1 MKIRGTVAAAL
12 ASAGILL
19 AGWQTGTQAGGIS
32 TVASSTTATGT
43 TGATGT
49 GASGTGS
56 SGSAGSSSS
65 SGTAGSSG
73 SSSSSGTTGSSG
85 SASSGSSS
93 SSNSSASGTY
103 KGNTVQTR
111 FGPVQVQITVANG
124 KITDVTALQL
134 TNTDGKSI
142 QISNR
147 AAPLLRSKVL
157 AAQSANVQTVSGAT
171 ITSDAYL
178 TSLQAALD
186 AANL

>member
-1 MKIRGTVAAAL
+1 MAAAL

-19 AGWQTGTQAGGIS
+19 AGWQTGTQVNGIS

-43 TGATGT
+43 TGST
-49 GASGTGS
+49 GTGS
-56 SGSAGSSSS
+56 SA
-65 SGTAGSSG
+65 AGSSG
-73 SSSSSGTTGSSG
+73 ATATGST
-85 SASSGSSS
+85 
-93 SSNSSASGTY
+93 ASGTF
-103 KGNTVQTR
+103 KGTTVQTR

-124 KITDVTALQL
+124 KITDVAALQL

-157 AAQSANVQTVSGAT
+157 AAQSADVQTVSGAT

-178 TSLQAALD
+178 TSLQAAID

>member
-49 GASGTGS
+49 GSSGTGS
-56 SGSAGSSSS
+56 SGSGSTGSTGSTGTSGSSSS
-65 SGTAGSSG
+65 P
-73 SSSSSGTTGSSG
+73 SSSGTTGSS
-85 SASSGSSS
+85 SSSG
-93 SSNSSASGTY
+93 SSASGTY
-103 KGNTVQTR
+103 KGNAVQTR

-178 TSLQAALD
+178 TSLQAAID

>member
-43 TGATGT
+43 TGSTGT
-49 GASGTGS
+49 GTSGS
-56 SGSAGSSSS
+56 SG
-65 SGTAGSSG
+65 T
-73 SSSSSGTTGSSG
+73 
-85 SASSGSSS
+85 
-93 SSNSSASGTY
+93 SASGTY
-103 KGNTVQTR
+103 KGTAVQTR

-124 KITDVTALQL
+124 KITDITALQL

-157 AAQSANVQTVSGAT
+157 AAQSADVQTVSGAT

-178 TSLQAALD
+178 TSVQAAID
-186 AANL
+186 AAHL

>member
-19 AGWQTGTQAGGIS
+19 AGWQAGTQVGGIS

-43 TGATGT
+43 TGSA
-49 GASGTGS
+49 GTGS
-56 SGSAGSSSS
+56 TGSGS
-65 SGTAGSSG
+65 SGWAGSSG
-73 SSSSSGTTGSSG
+73 SSGTSSSSGSTSSSG
-85 SASSGSSS
+85 S
-93 SSNSSASGTY
+93 SGTY
-103 KGNTVQTR
+103 KGTAVQTR

-147 AAPLLRSKVL
+147 AAPLLKSKVL
-157 AAQSANVQTVSGAT
+157 AAQSADVQTVSGAT

-178 TSLQAALD
+178 TSLQAAID

>member
-1 MKIRGTVAAAL
+1 MKLRGTVAAAL

-19 AGWQTGTQAGGIS
+19 AGWQTGTQVNGIS

-49 GASGTGS
+49 GASG
-56 SGSAGSSSS
+56 
-65 SGTAGSSG
+65 SSG
-73 SSSSSGTTGSSG
+73 SSSSSGTTGSSGSSG

-178 TSLQAALD
+178 TSLQAAID

>member
-19 AGWQTGTQAGGIS
+19 VGWQTGTQVNGIS

-43 TGATGT
+43 TGA
-49 GASGTGS
+49 AGTGS
-56 SGSAGSSSS
+56 AGTGS

-73 SSSSSGTTGSSG
+73 SSSST
-85 SASSGSSS
+85 GSSS
-93 SSNSSASGTY
+93 SSGSIGSSGSSAAGTY

-111 FGPVQVQITVANG
+111 FGPVQVQITVASG
-124 KITDVTALQL
+124 KITDITALQL

-178 TSLQAALD
+178 TSLQAAID

>member
-1 MKIRGTVAAAL
+1 L

-19 AGWQTGTQAGGIS
+19 AGWQAGTQVGGIS
-32 TVASSTTATGT
+32 TVASSTTAAGT
-43 TGATGT
+43 TGST
-49 GASGTGS
+49 GTGS
-56 SGSAGSSSS
+56 SGSAGT
-65 SGTAGSSG
+65 SGSAGSSG
-73 SSSSSGTTGSSG
+73 SSGSSSASGSSGTSG
-85 SASSGSSS
+85 
-93 SSNSSASGTY
+93 SSNSSAFGTY
-103 KGNTVQTR
+103 KGTAVQTR

-157 AAQSANVQTVSGAT
+157 AAQSADVQTVSGAT

-178 TSLQAALD
+178 TSLQAAID
-186 AANL
+186 AAHL

>member
-49 GASGTGS
+49 GASGSSGS
-56 SGSAGSSSS
+56 SGSA
-65 SGTAGSSG
+65 
-73 SSSSSGTTGSSG
+73 SSSGTTGSSG

>member
-32 TVASSTTATGT
+32 TVASNTTAAGAP
-43 TGATGT
+43 GATGT
-49 GASGTGS
+49 GT
-56 SGSAGSSSS
+56 SGSAGS
-65 SGTAGSSG
+65 AG

-85 SASSGSSS
+85 SAGSGPSS
-93 SSNSSASGTY
+93 SSNASGTY
-103 KGNTVQTR
+103 KGTTVQTR

-147 AAPLLRSKVL
+147 AAPLLKSKVL

-178 TSLQAALD
+178 TSLQAAID

>member
-19 AGWQTGTQAGGIS
+19 VGWQTGTQAGGIS

-43 TGATGT
+43 TGASGT
-49 GASGTGS
+49 GSTGTGS
-56 SGSAGSSSS
+56 SGSAGSSSP
-65 SGTAGSSG
+65 
-73 SSSSSGTTGSSG
+73 SGTTGSSG

-93 SSNSSASGTY
+93 SSGSTGSGTY

-157 AAQSANVQTVSGAT
+157 AAQSADVQTVSGAT

-178 TSLQAALD
+178 TSLQAAID

>member
-19 AGWQTGTQAGGIS
+19 VGWQTGTQAGGIS

-43 TGATGT
+43 TGGTGT
-49 GASGTGS
+49 GSTGTGS
-56 SGSAGSSSS
+56 SGSAGSSSP
-65 SGTAGSSG
+65 
-73 SSSSSGTTGSSG
+73 SGTTGSSG

-93 SSNSSASGTY
+93 SSGSTGSGTY

-157 AAQSANVQTVSGAT
+157 AAQSADVQTVSGAT

-178 TSLQAALD
+178 TSLQAAID

>member
-1 MKIRGTVAAAL
+1 MKIRGIAAAAF

-19 AGWQTGTQAGGIS
+19 AGWQAGTQVSGIS
-32 TVASSTTATGT
+32 TVATGTTAAGT

-49 GASGTGS
+49 GTGTGTSGTGS
-56 SGSAGSSSS
+56 STASGSSGTTGSSST
-65 SGTAGSSG
+65 SGTSG
-73 SSSSSGTTGSSG
+73 SSSSSGSSG
-85 SASSGSSS
+85 STG
-93 SSNSSASGTY
+93 SGTY
-103 KGNTVQTR
+103 KGTAVQTR

-134 TNTDGKSI
+134 TNADGKSV

-171 ITSDAYL
+171 VTSDAYL
-178 TSLQAALD
+178 TSLQAAID
-186 AANL
+186 AAHL

>member
-19 AGWQTGTQAGGIS
+19 AGWQTGTQAGGVS
-32 TVASSTTATGT
+32 TVATSTTATGT

-49 GASGTGS
+49 GSFGTGS
-56 SGSAGSSSS
+56 SGTGTTGSTGS
-65 SGTAGSSG
+65 SGTSG
-73 SSSSSGTTGSSG
+73 SSSSSSSSG
-85 SASSGSSS
+85 A
-93 SSNSSASGTY
+93 SNSSASGTY
-103 KGNTVQTR
+103 KGNAVQTR

-178 TSLQAALD
+178 TSLQAAID

>member
-19 AGWQTGTQAGGIS
+19 TGWQTGTQAGGIS
-32 TVASSTTATGT
+32 TIASSTTATGT
-43 TGATGT
+43 TGSTGT
-49 GASGTGS
+49 GSTGTGTS
-56 SGSAGSSSS
+56 
-65 SGTAGSSG
+65 GSSG
-73 SSSSSGTTGSSG
+73 SSGT
-85 SASSGSSS
+85 
-93 SSNSSASGTY
+93 SASGTY
-103 KGNTVQTR
+103 KGTAVQTR

-124 KITDVTALQL
+124 KITDITALQL

-157 AAQSANVQTVSGAT
+157 AAQSADVQTVSGAT

-178 TSLQAALD
+178 TSVQAAID
-186 AANL
+186 AAHL

>member
-49 GASGTGS
+49 GSTGTGS

-73 SSSSSGTTGSSG
+73 SAS
-85 SASSGSSS
+85 SSGSSG